1 MSSAILIS
9 GALLRHGRYALDHRR
24 RRQCQLPR
32 AAPWSRVIEGF
43 TGTHLQ
49 SLKTTPVTGFGSHDC
64 AGYLRPACV
73 GAPKWRHVFN
83 VGWLTPWHGVG
94 LNLRWRY
101 FPELA
106 FEPP

>member
-1 MSSAILIS
+1 
-9 GALLRHGRYALDHRR
+9 
-24 RRQCQLPR
+24 
-32 AAPWSRVIEGF
+32 
-43 TGTHLQ
+43 
-49 SLKTTPVTGFGSHDC
+49 
-64 AGYLRPACV
+64 
-73 GAPKWRHVFN
+73 VFN